1 MRTVRMGVVVLPAVW
16 LVCGVLAA
24 CGETTPPF
32 VFHSCGTVHVAAG
45 RVPPGDAAAATAAEN
60 CFAQAYTTCQPTV
73 LTYTSMGVDT
83 GTTQTFSASR
93 VNGACAVK
101 DVVQA
106 YTANGGGKTFP
117 SQTYTCTGVQQRAD
131 GLLFTSCGAAG
142 DVLVPAP

>member
-1 MRTVRMGVVVLPAVW
+1 MRMGMAALLAVG
-16 LVCGVLAA
+16 LACGALAG

-45 RVPPGDAAAATAAEN
+45 RVLPADAAAATAAEN
-60 CFAQAYTTCQPTV
+60 CFAQAYTTCQATV
-73 LTYTSMGVDT
+73 LTYTSIGVDT
-83 GTTQTFSASR
+83 GSTQTFSESR
-93 VNGACAVK
+93 FNGACAVK
-101 DVVQA
+101 DIVQG

-117 SQTYTCTGVQQRAD
+117 SQTYACTGVQQRSD